1 MVENINQL
9 EKQITQLSQQQQKNT
24 SDSATTT
31 GTTTTTK
38 EENAEHKKATEE
50 TVHTLKEHVHDI
62 AQKLHAIVL
71 NAEKAIASLGGI
83 DQGNKDEVENLF
95 RTEVPK

>member
-9 EKQITQLSQQQQKNT
+9 EKQITQLSDRHQTST
-24 SDSATTT
+24 SDPT
-31 GTTTTTK
+31 GTTNK

-62 AQKLHAIVL
+62 AQKLHAIVM

-83 DQGNKDEVENLF
+83 DQGGKDEVENLF